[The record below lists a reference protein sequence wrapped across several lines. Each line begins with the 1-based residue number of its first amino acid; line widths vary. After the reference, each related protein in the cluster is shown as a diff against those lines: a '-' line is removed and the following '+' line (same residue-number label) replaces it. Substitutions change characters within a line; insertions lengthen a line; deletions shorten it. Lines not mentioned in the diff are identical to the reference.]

1 MWMDAEPLSRGD
13 RDAQRRRAARGRR
26 GAGAKKVLV
35 VNDHVEV
42 RSVITEFLRRRGL
55 IAIPVR
61 DADSARVICERIA
74 LDLILLHLV
83 ALDAAETA
91 LIRFVKRLHPATPIV
106 VVSAVVSAVMEQ
118 DCRALG
124 ADEIVPKPLVLKQL
138 DRVITRLLR
147 AGAAPGS

>member
-1 MWMDAEPLSRGD
+1 
-13 RDAQRRRAARGRR
+13 
-26 GAGAKKVLV
+26 VLV

-74 LDLILLHLV
+74 LDLILLHMV
-83 ALDAAETA
+83 AMDVEEAA
-91 LIRFVKRLHPATPIV
+91 LIGSVKRLHPATPIV
-106 VVSAVVSAVMEQ
+106 IVSAVVSPEMEQ
-118 DCRALG
+118 ECRALG
-124 ADEIVPKPLVLKQL
+124 ADEVVPKPLVLKQL

-147 AGAAPGS
+147 TPPAPES